1 MDRISPSDGDDMGST
16 PVSNTILY
24 WNRKIDM
31 IKCSTCRYSL
41 VVKQILGKDQ
51 RTVQFCLSAP
61 LANLFELFQK
71 VEFVVD
77 QSLKDWSFF
86 VVIRM
91 VWMIKVLKKNTHRGI
106 IKKENRI
113 YTRILRYKT
122 NYKKWK
128 Y

>member
-61 LANLFELFQK
+61 LENSVELFRK
-71 VEFVVD
+71 ENTLNRD
-77 QSLKDWSFF
+77 QSVK
-86 VVIRM
+86 
-91 VWMIKVLKKNTHRGI
+91 
-106 IKKENRI
+106 RI
-113 YTRILRYKT
+113 DFLLIW
-122 NYKKWK
+122 KKWWSDK
-128 Y
+128 RYIKSNTNRQWTKIKTSILLHNNSSSYIMII